1 MRIYSSPTVL
11 ATALLLASALPAS
24 AQRVSFERSYT
35 VGATPTLDVTTIRGK
50 IDVSVETAD
59 RIVVRGTATVR
70 LGLSSPTEAY
80 ELVKRVAANPPI
92 EREGSTLRLR
102 PPAAPEEQ
110 RAMTVAYAV
119 SVPRGTVVRTNSD
132 SGETTVAGVN
142 GKVSVRT
149 ESASIRVRD
158 LSGDADVTTQSG
170 SVDADS
176 VGGNLDVTTQSS
188 RVSVR
193 NLGAGLRVRT
203 QSGAVEGTFRGPGNV
218 DVGTGSSAI
227 DLVGVNGG
235 LTATSNSGRI
245 RVSGLPTAPWQV
257 TSGSGSFELDFDSNA
272 KLTLDARSGSG
283 SVRVDGSALQG
294 STSKGAASG
303 TVGGGGP
310 LVRANSRSG
319 SIRVGLR

>member
-1 MRIYSSPTVL
+1 MRLCSSAIVL
-11 ATALLLASALPAS
+11 SAVLLLTSALPAS
-24 AQRVSFERSYT
+24 AQRVAFERSYT
-35 VGATPTLDVTTIRGK
+35 VGTAPTLDVTTIRGK
-50 IDVSVETAD
+50 ITVSVGTTD
-59 RIVVRGTATVR
+59 RIAIRGTATVR
-70 LGLSSPTEAY
+70 LGLTSPADAY

-92 EREGSTLRLR
+92 QQEGDTVRLR
-102 PPAAPEEQ
+102 PPSAPEEQ
-110 RAMTVAYAV
+110 RAMTVAYDV
-119 SVPRGTVVRTNSD
+119 IVPRGTIVRTSSD
-132 SGETTVAGVN
+132 SGETTIAGVS
-142 GKVSVRT
+142 GRVSVRT
-149 ESASIRVRD
+149 ESASISVRD
-158 LSGDADVTTQSG
+158 LGGDTDVTTQSG
-170 SVDADS
+170 AVDADS
-176 VGGNLDVTTQSS
+176 VAGNLNVSTQSS
-188 RVSVR
+188 RVSAR
-193 NLGAGLRVRT
+193 NLSGGLRVRT

-218 DVGTGSSAI
+218 DIGTASSAI

-245 RVSGLPTAPWQV
+245 RVSGLPTSPWQV

-319 SIRVGLR
+319 SIRIGLR